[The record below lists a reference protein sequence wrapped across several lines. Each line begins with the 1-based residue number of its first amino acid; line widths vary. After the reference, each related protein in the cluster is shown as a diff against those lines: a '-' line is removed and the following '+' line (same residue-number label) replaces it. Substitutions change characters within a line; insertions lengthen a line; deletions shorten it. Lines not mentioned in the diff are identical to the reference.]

1 MNKKRDEFINS
12 VHAIIPEDTLNE
24 KQLLPDLLNKEYEKY
39 NKIYGNKN
47 VQDYF
52 HYVIASIM
60 LSQHKR
66 YEDFTVEIPYRF
78 KAPKSIKDKIQ
89 DYASRTSIKLNP
101 ETNEPSID
109 IKNINDI
116 FAMKIIACNRPPTF
130 YSSDPEIQKL
140 IEEKKQN
147 HRILGEMQEFKSK
160 LIKEDFSS
168 PKIYNYSCTKVEY
181 YEKCKQLLT
190 QIKTLISPNAEMLL
204 NYYDKQI
211 TDIDNCLAFM
221 KAANDENKLIDEK
234 DISNNKMNFFKALD
248 DFTSRVHDKLDL
260 AVLTKQVNSL
270 FSNNE
275 LFEKLNI
282 SLSSE
287 PMKIKRT
294 KDGFVSNFL
303 YIDTLFGT
311 IECQLQ
317 SQHEYQE
324 GNYGYA
330 AHTNLKG
337 KAITPLRIPEP
348 KDKEKINEFV
358 KKIKEIAPKSFLSRI
373 DSNERDRVV
382 TQQFSDYQNYK
393 NLVSQVTKG
402 DPCEKYIL
410 NYFSKLYALKD
421 KIFKSQESSLG
432 ITEYDINEYLSS
444 QTFEKVLKTSKKS
457 DMQKIPDDEISL

>member
-1 MNKKRDEFINS
+1 MDKRAEFVDSLKVDVPNEEELLKNLLDKKYE
-12 VHAIIPEDTLNE
+12 
-24 KQLLPDLLNKEYEKY
+24 EYA
-39 NKIYGNKN
+39 KIYENKN

-52 HYVIASIM
+52 HYVIAAIM
-60 LSQHKR
+60 LSQHQR

-78 KAPKSIKDKIQ
+78 KAPKSIKDKLE
-89 DYASRTSIKLNP
+89 DYASRTSISYDTN
-101 ETNEPSID
+101 TNEPKID
-109 IKNINDI
+109 LKNINDI

-130 YSSDPEIQKL
+130 YSNDPEIQEL
-140 IEEKKQN
+140 IEEKKKN

-160 LIKEDFSS
+160 LIKDDFSN
-168 PKIYNYSCTKVEY
+168 PKVYNYSCTKVDY
-181 YEKCKQLLT
+181 Y
-190 QIKTLISPNAEMLL
+190 N
-204 NYYDKQI
+204 KQI
-211 TDIDNCLAFM
+211 ADIENCLAFM
-221 KAANDENKLIDEK
+221 KAANNENQPIDNE
-234 DISNNKMNFFKALD
+234 DILNNKMNFFKALD

-260 AVLTKQVNSL
+260 AVLTKQVDSL
-270 FSNNE
+270 FENNE
-275 LFEKLNI
+275 LFEKLHI
-282 SLSSE
+282 SQS
-287 PMKIKRT
+287 PKAMKKKRT

-303 YIDTLFGT
+303 YINTLFGT

-337 KAITPLRIPEP
+337 KAISPFRIPEP

-358 KKIKEIAPKSFLSRI
+358 QEIKEVAPKSFLSRI
-373 DSNERDRVV
+373 DSTEKDRVV

-444 QTFEKVLKTSKKS
+444 PTFEKILKTSKK
-457 DMQKIPDDEISL
+457 DKELSL

>member
-1 MNKKRDEFINS
+1 MDKRTEFVDSLKVDVPNEEELLKNLLDKKYE
-12 VHAIIPEDTLNE
+12 
-24 KQLLPDLLNKEYEKY
+24 EYA
-39 NKIYGNKN
+39 KIYENKN

-52 HYVIASIM
+52 HYVIAAIM
-60 LSQHKR
+60 LSQHQR

-78 KAPKSIKDKIQ
+78 KAPKSIKDKLE
-89 DYASRTSIKLNP
+89 DYASRTSLSYDTN
-101 ETNEPSID
+101 TNEPKID
-109 IKNINDI
+109 LKNINDI

-130 YSSDPEIQKL
+130 YSNDPEIQEL
-140 IEEKKQN
+140 IEEK
-147 HRILGEMQEFKSK
+147 FKSK
-160 LIKEDFSS
+160 LIKDDFSN
-168 PKIYNYSCTKVEY
+168 PKVYNYSCTKVDY
-181 YEKCKQLLT
+181 YEKCKQLLN
-190 QIKTLISPNAEMLL
+190 QIKTLISPEAENLL
-204 NYYDKQI
+204 NYYNKQI
-211 TDIDNCLAFM
+211 ADIENCLAFM
-221 KAANDENKLIDEK
+221 KAANNENQPIDNE
-234 DISNNKMNFFKALD
+234 DILNNKMNFFKALD

-260 AVLTKQVNSL
+260 AVLTKQVDSL
-270 FSNNE
+270 FENNE
-275 LFEKLNI
+275 LFEKLHI
-282 SLSSE
+282 SQS
-287 PMKIKRT
+287 PKAMKKKRT

-337 KAITPLRIPEP
+337 KAISPFRIPEP

-358 KKIKEIAPKSFLSRI
+358 QEIKEVAPKSFLSRI
-373 DSNERDRVV
+373 DSTEKDRVV

-444 QTFEKVLKTSKKS
+444 QTFEKILKTSKK
-457 DMQKIPDDEISL
+457 DKELSL

>member
-1 MNKKRDEFINS
+1 MSNFLGS
-12 VHAIIPEDTLNE
+12 VQI
-24 KQLLPDLLNKEYEKY
+24 DL
-39 NKIYGNKN
+39 
-47 VQDYF
+47 
-52 HYVIASIM
+52 
-60 LSQHKR
+60 
-66 YEDFTVEIPYRF
+66 
-78 KAPKSIKDKIQ
+78 
-89 DYASRTSIKLNP
+89 
-101 ETNEPSID
+101 
-109 IKNINDI
+109 KNINDI

-130 YSSDPEIQKL
+130 YSNDPEIQEL
-140 IEEKKQN
+140 IEEKKKN

-160 LIKEDFSS
+160 LIKDDFSN
-168 PKIYNYSCTKVEY
+168 PKVYNYSCTKVDY
-181 YEKCKQLLT
+181 YEKCKQLLN
-190 QIKTLISPNAEMLL
+190 QIKTLISPEAENLL
-204 NYYDKQI
+204 NYYNKQI
-211 TDIDNCLAFM
+211 ADIENCLAFM
-221 KAANDENKLIDEK
+221 KAANNENQPIDNE
-234 DISNNKMNFFKALD
+234 DILNNKMNFFKALD

-260 AVLTKQVNSL
+260 AVLTKQVDSL
-270 FSNNE
+270 FENNE
-275 LFEKLNI
+275 LFEKLHI
-282 SLSSE
+282 SQS
-287 PMKIKRT
+287 PKAMKKKRT

-337 KAITPLRIPEP
+337 KAISPFRIPEP

-358 KKIKEIAPKSFLSRI
+358 QEIKEVAPKSFLSRI
-373 DSNERDRVV
+373 DSTEKDRVV

-444 QTFEKVLKTSKKS
+444 PTFEKILKTSKK
-457 DMQKIPDDEISL
+457 DKELSL

>member
-1 MNKKRDEFINS
+1 MDKRTEFVDSLKVDVPNEEELLKNLLDKKYE
-12 VHAIIPEDTLNE
+12 
-24 KQLLPDLLNKEYEKY
+24 EYA
-39 NKIYGNKN
+39 KIYENKN

-52 HYVIASIM
+52 HYVIAAIM
-60 LSQHKR
+60 LSQHQR

-78 KAPKSIKDKIQ
+78 KAPKSIKDKLE
-89 DYASRTSIKLNP
+89 DYASRTSLSYDTN
-101 ETNEPSID
+101 TNEPKID
-109 IKNINDI
+109 LKNINDI

-130 YSSDPEIQKL
+130 YSNDPEIQEL
-140 IEEKKQN
+140 IEEKKKN

-160 LIKEDFSS
+160 LIKDDFSN
-168 PKIYNYSCTKVEY
+168 PKVYNYSCTKVDY
-181 YEKCKQLLT
+181 YEKCKQLLN
-190 QIKTLISPNAEMLL
+190 QIKTLISPEAENLL
-204 NYYDKQI
+204 NYYNKQI
-211 TDIDNCLAFM
+211 ADIENCLAFM
-221 KAANDENKLIDEK
+221 KAANKENHPIDNE
-234 DISNNKMNFFKALD
+234 DILNNKMNFFKALD

-260 AVLTKQVNSL
+260 AVLTKQVDSL
-270 FSNNE
+270 FENNE
-275 LFEKLNI
+275 LFEKLHI
-282 SLSSE
+282 SQS
-287 PMKIKRT
+287 PKAMKKKRT
-294 KDGFVSNFL
+294 KEKKDVFLSIFL

-337 KAITPLRIPEP
+337 KAISPFRIPEP

-358 KKIKEIAPKSFLSRI
+358 QEIKEVAPKSFLSRI
-373 DSNERDRVV
+373 DSTEKDRVV

-444 QTFEKVLKTSKKS
+444 PTFEKILKTSKK
-457 DMQKIPDDEISL
+457 DKELSL

>member
-1 MNKKRDEFINS
+1 MDKRTEFVDS
-12 VHAIIPEDTLNE
+12 LKVDVPNE
-24 KQLLPDLLNKEYEKY
+24 EELLKDLLDKKYEEYA
-39 NKIYGNKN
+39 KIYENKN

-52 HYVIASIM
+52 HYVIAAIM
-60 LSQHKR
+60 LSQHQR

-78 KAPKSIKDKIQ
+78 KAPKSIKDKLE
-89 DYASRTSIKLNP
+89 DYASRTSISYDAN
-101 ETNEPSID
+101 TNEPKID
-109 IKNINDI
+109 LKNINDI

-130 YSSDPEIQKL
+130 YSNDPEIQEL
-140 IEEKKQN
+140 IEEKKKN

-160 LIKEDFSS
+160 LIKDDFSN
-168 PKIYNYSCTKVEY
+168 PKVYNYSCTKVAY
-181 YEKCKQLLT
+181 YEKCKQLLN
-190 QIKTLISPNAEMLL
+190 QIKTLISPEAENLL
-204 NYYDKQI
+204 NYYNKQI
-211 TDIDNCLAFM
+211 ADIENCLAFM
-221 KAANDENKLIDEK
+221 KAANNENQPIDNE
-234 DISNNKMNFFKALD
+234 DILNNKMNFFKALD

-260 AVLTKQVNSL
+260 AVLTKQVDSL
-270 FSNNE
+270 FENNE
-275 LFEKLNI
+275 LFEKLHI
-282 SLSSE
+282 SLS
-287 PMKIKRT
+287 PKAMKKKRT

-303 YIDTLFGT
+303 YIETLFGT

-337 KAITPLRIPEP
+337 KAISPFRIPEP

-358 KKIKEIAPKSFLSRI
+358 QEIKEVAPKSFLS
-373 DSNERDRVV
+373 
-382 TQQFSDYQNYK
+382 NYK

-410 NYFSKLYALKD
+410 NYFSKLYALKG

-444 QTFEKVLKTSKKS
+444 PTFKKILKTSKK
-457 DMQKIPDDEISL
+457 DKELSL

>member
-1 MNKKRDEFINS
+1 MDKRTEFVDSLKVDVPNQEELLKNLLDKKYE
-12 VHAIIPEDTLNE
+12 
-24 KQLLPDLLNKEYEKY
+24 EYA
-39 NKIYGNKN
+39 KIYENKN

-52 HYVIASIM
+52 HYVIAAIM
-60 LSQHKR
+60 LSQHQR

-78 KAPKSIKDKIQ
+78 KAPKSIKDKLE
-89 DYASRTSIKLNP
+89 DYASRTSISYDTN
-101 ETNEPSID
+101 TNEPKID
-109 IKNINDI
+109 LKNINDI

-130 YSSDPEIQKL
+130 YSNDPEIQEL
-140 IEEKKQN
+140 IEEKKKN
-147 HRILGEMQEFKSK
+147 HCILGEMQEFKSK
-160 LIKEDFSS
+160 LIKDDFSN
-168 PKIYNYSCTKVEY
+168 PKVYNYSCTKVDY
-181 YEKCKQLLT
+181 YEKCKQLLN
-190 QIKTLISPNAEMLL
+190 QIKTLISPEAENLL
-204 NYYDKQI
+204 NYYNKQI
-211 TDIDNCLAFM
+211 ADIENCLAFM
-221 KAANDENKLIDEK
+221 KAANNENQPIDNE
-234 DISNNKMNFFKALD
+234 DILNNKMNFFKALD

-260 AVLTKQVNSL
+260 AVLTKQVDSL
-270 FSNNE
+270 FENNE
-275 LFEKLNI
+275 LFEKLHI
-282 SLSSE
+282 SQS
-287 PMKIKRT
+287 PKAMKKKRT

-337 KAITPLRIPEP
+337 KAISPFRIPEP

-358 KKIKEIAPKSFLSRI
+358 QEIKEVAPKSFLSRI
-373 DSNERDRVV
+373 DSTEKDRVV

-410 NYFSKLYALKD
+410 NYFSKLYALKG

-432 ITEYDINEYLSS
+432 IKEYDINEYLSS
-444 QTFEKVLKTSKKS
+444 PTFEKILKTSKK
-457 DMQKIPDDEISL
+457 DKELSLQ